1 MTGDGSRPP
10 RPGRRAASALDADF
24 AELLGL
30 PPEGRA
36 RRLETIA
43 DPGRRAELESL
54 LAAALEEDGFLSPGG
69 ALRGDLLDEALG
81 EEGDALPP
89 GCTLGAYRVVEE
101 IGEGGMGRV
110 YLAERADGLFERRVA
125 IKVVHL
131 AHAPTD
137 LDRLLRE
144 QQILAEL
151 VHPHIAQLYDAGLT
165 AGGSPYL
172 VMEHV
177 DGEPIDEHCRRL
189 ALDARGRLRL
199 LVDVCAAVATA
210 HQRLIVHRDLKPS
223 NILVDASGAVKLLD
237 FGIARIL
244 EPESPATPASAAD
257 ADDPQ
262 PPPRGAGRS
271 RPATTLH
278 QGRSWLTPQY
288 ASPEQL
294 AGRPVTTASDVY
306 QLGLLAWELL
316 VGRRPTRI
324 DAAAEG
330 AARESPPSP
339 LPAPSQAASAGTLA
353 RGLPL
358 ADLDAVVAKA
368 LAADPRERYSS
379 ADRLRDDLRN
389 LLEGRP
395 VLALPASRGYAL
407 RRFVGRHRLATAA
420 AVATTALLVALTAL
434 FTARLAAERDST
446 RAQAEQAE
454 QARLETE
461 QVVVFLTDL
470 FRSTDPYSRPGAGKA
485 SEMTARELLDRSS
498 ARLEGALL
506 DQPLVRARL
515 LSELGHIYRQ
525 LGLLDAAEP
534 LLRESLRLREST
546 PGARPA
552 DLAASR
558 LSLGRH
564 ESQRGR
570 FDEAAALIDL
580 AVTDYRRLDDRRG
593 LASALEARGTLEN
606 SRDERGAIDTL
617 DESLA
622 IWRELG
628 VVEREGDLRLFLAN
642 AHAKAGRVAEAR
654 AHREAALALLEAR
667 LGPSHPSVAAALVGV
682 ADLHTLEGHQRLSLP
697 LLERA
702 LAIYEASLG
711 PDDFRVATVANNLGV
726 AYNQLGEHGAARP
739 YFERA
744 LAGFERERGGH
755 PDVGEILNNLGTI
768 DWALG
773 QPAAAAA
780 LYRRALEQL
789 RRTLKEDHIAISRTV
804 FNLGEALLAL
814 GRTEEARPLLEQS
827 LTNLEAKLGAKHV
840 MLSWPQI
847 YLAGIAEKR
856 GELDR
861 AESLLRRAVELRD
874 ASAAE
879 LDPKDVAAAREA
891 LAAFLAPP
899 RPHRRLAGPVRVS
912 LSFLYLEVRDRLR
925 PWSGPRGGISR
936 WRAPFV
942 DCTRSRAEAGG
953 TSFADREPECRSPRE
968 V

>member
-1 MTGDGSRPP
+1 MSADESRPP
-10 RPGRRAASALDADF
+10 APGRSALDPDF

-30 PPEGRA
+30 APQARA
-36 RRLETIA
+36 RRLEGIEDA
-43 DPGRRAELESL
+43 GRRAELASW
-54 LAAALEEDGFLSPGG
+54 LAAALEDDGFLRPGG
-69 ALRGDLLDEALG
+69 ALRGELLD
-81 EEGDALPP
+81 DALADEDGPLQP
-89 GCTLGAYRVVEE
+89 GSELGAYRIVAE
-101 IGEGGMGRV
+101 IGAGGMGRV
-110 YLAERADGLFERRVA
+110 YLGERADGLFERRVA

-131 AHAPTD
+131 DHAYTD
-137 LDRLLRE
+137 LGRLLRE

-165 AGGSPYL
+165 ADGSPYI

-177 DGEPIDEHCRRL
+177 AGEAIDDYCRRRGR
-189 ALDARGRLRL
+189 DARGRLRL

-223 NILVDASGAVKLLD
+223 NILVDASGTVKLLD

-244 EPESPATPASAAD
+244 EPESLPSSSSAVDSTAAPALSRSAT
-257 ADDPQ
+257 Q
-262 PPPRGAGRS
+262 L

-278 QGRSWLTPQY
+278 HGRSWLTPQY

-316 VGRRPTRI
+316 ADRRPERGVA
-324 DAAAEG
+324 DGERQE
-330 AARESPPSP
+330 RELPPPSR
-339 LPAPSQAASAGTLA
+339 SASGVRLD
-353 RGLPL
+353 LPL
-358 ADLDAVVAKA
+358 ADLDAVVAKS
-368 LAADPRERYSS
+368 LAVDPRERYRS
-379 ADRLRDDLRN
+379 ADRLADDLLH

-395 VLALPASRGYAL
+395 VLARRSNRLYRL
-407 RRFVGRHRLATAA
+407 RRFVGRHRLASAVAATVTVLVIGLTAA
-420 AVATTALLVALTAL
+420 
-434 FTARLAAERDST
+434 FTARLAAERDAT
-446 RAQAEQAE
+446 RLQADEAE

-470 FRSTDPYSRPGAGKA
+470 FRSTDPYSRPGVGRA
-485 SEMTARELLDRSS
+485 SEMSARELLDRS
-498 ARLEGALL
+498 AGRLDDALS

-515 LSELGHIYRQ
+515 LSELGTIYRQ

-552 DLAASR
+552 DLATSR

-570 FDEAAALIDL
+570 FEEAAVLIDL
-580 AVTDYRRLDDRRG
+580 AVADYRRLDDRRG
-593 LASALEARGTLEN
+593 LASALEVRGNLEN

-617 DESLA
+617 NESLA
-622 IWRELG
+622 LWQELG

-654 AHREAALALLEAR
+654 TQREAAQVLLEAR

-682 ADLHTLEGHQRLSLP
+682 ADLHTLEGQNRLSLP

-726 AYNQLGEHGAARP
+726 AHNQLGEYEAARA

-744 LAGFERERGGH
+744 LAGYERERVNH
-755 PDVGEILNNLGTI
+755 PDVGQILNNLGTI
-768 DWALG
+768 EWALG
-773 QPAAAAA
+773 RPAAAAV
-780 LYRRALEQL
+780 LYRRALAQL
-789 RRTLKEDHIAISRTV
+789 RRTLKEEHIAISRTV

-827 LTNLEAKLGAKHV
+827 LTNLGAKLGADHV

-847 YLAGIAEKR
+847 YLAGIAEKS
-856 GELDR
+856 GELER
-861 AESLLRRAVELRD
+861 AEGLLRRAVALRD
-874 ASAAE
+874 AAAAG
-879 LDPKDVAAAREA
+879 LDPKDVETAREA
-891 LAAFLAPP
+891 LASYL
-899 RPHRRLAGPVRVS
+899 RRHG
-912 LSFLYLEVRDRLR
+912 
-925 PWSGPRGGISR
+925 
-936 WRAPFV
+936 
-942 DCTRSRAEAGG
+942 
-953 TSFADREPECRSPRE
+953 RSPP
-968 V
+968 